1 MHVCMDTMNRF
12 SFQISQ
18 IFCSRLTNQ
27 FKPNLIKCQ
36 ISARFRSL
44 FQRMSCLDTI
54 RGHWSRWSTLII
66 KWFPLTAGEITSH
79 FKIKPLITF
88 LIWSFSCIL
97 CACERSRRLSSTPIC
112 ASWDS
117 LVTKVFFCHAMN
129 AIKFL
134 QRFKTVQWFSF
145 CTLNYYY
152 YYYSTTTIVFLRE
165 SFIPKWDIRLFNHR
179 HEIIYSCQH
188 LQDAINLVQ
197 SGIISFWYETFAFA
211 FVAHMGRKC
220 LNKCLLNW
228 EASHFWLF
236 SLKGLADK

>member
-36 ISARFRSL
+36 ISARFCSL

-97 CACERSRRLSSTPIC
+97 CACERSQRLSSTPIC

-117 LVTKVFFCHAMN
+117 LVTKVFFSVMPWMQ
-129 AIKFL
+129 L
-134 QRFKTVQWFSF
+134 SF
-145 CTLNYYY
+145 YSVLKLCNDFPFVL
-152 YYYSTTTIVFLRE
+152 STTTTTTQRRLLYFWERVLFQNEISDFLITDMKLFTVVSIYRMPSIWYKVG
-165 SFIPKWDIRLFNHR
+165 SFPFGMKHLRL
-179 HEIIYSCQH
+179 
-188 LQDAINLVQ
+188 
-197 SGIISFWYETFAFA
+197 
-211 FVAHMGRKC
+211 
-220 LNKCLLNW
+220 LL
-228 EASHFWLF
+228 WLTW
-236 SLKGLADK
+236 AENV